1 LDVYIVTDQ
10 VTWTDGME
18 IPERLAGTA
27 ITVSSDNEGNIPS
40 TAVWTDPQVVG
51 KYDVVVDGN
60 GNGQYDEGI
69 DALDDSDIE
78 VTAGFTIP
86 EFSSYILVAA
96 LVVASLLAIAVPR
109 RRSLSYVLKT

>member
-1 LDVYIVTDQ
+1 
-10 VTWTDGME
+10 ME

-40 TAVWTDPQVVG
+40 TDVWTDPQVVG
-51 KYDVVVDGN
+51 KYDVVVDVN

-109 RRSLSYVLKT
+109 RRSLSYVLKKT